1 MDCSYLYEIVVRE
14 DNILLGITEKINV
27 DFYVGVVDRE
37 LNVLFLY
44 FDNIMGD
51 YRFAKGK
58 INLQTNLLVQ
68 TDNSIFY
75 SFNKFDEVI
84 SRMANIDLDNTL
96 YELLPNSEDSIMY
109 DDEYEKS
116 IITNFIN
123 KMQQS
128 SEFNNLVNLILDIP
142 NNKKKQKQRK
152 I

>member
-1 MDCSYLYEIVVRE
+1 
-14 DNILLGITEKINV
+14 
-27 DFYVGVVDRE
+27 
-37 LNVLFLY
+37 
-44 FDNIMGD
+44 MGD